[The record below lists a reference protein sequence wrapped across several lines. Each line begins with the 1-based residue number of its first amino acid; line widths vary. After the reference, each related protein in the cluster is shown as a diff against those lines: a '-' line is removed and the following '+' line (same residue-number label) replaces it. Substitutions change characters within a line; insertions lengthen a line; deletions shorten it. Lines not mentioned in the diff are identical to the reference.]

1 MDPLKTMFGGSNLS
15 GEWTDKQNVGD
26 TYDGILFHVLKHD
39 EICKQYAKWARHKK
53 GQILYDFTYMEL
65 GITTVVKFIDME
77 SRPGAKER
85 GEGVF
90 FNGVSV

>member
-1 MDPLKTMFGGSNLS
+1 MKFANNMLS
-15 GEWTDKQNVGD
+15 EPD
-26 TYDGILFHVLKHD
+26 T
-39 EICKQYAKWARHKK
+39 K

>member
-1 MDPLKTMFGGSNLS
+1 MNFANDMLS
-15 GEWTDKQNVGD
+15 EPD
-26 TYDGILFHVLKHD
+26 TK
-39 EICKQYAKWARHKK
+39 R
-53 GQILYDFTYMEL
+53 QILYDFTYMEL
-65 GITTVVKFIDME
+65 GTTPVVKFIDME